1 MTLSQRTISCHLY
14 HVCMFIRLG
23 LMIEAES
30 NKNAIEIIK
39 DLKKKGVL
47 TDISIWTNND
57 GEPVLDIIT
66 YDGKIEFTYEYA
78 TEPNV
83 PSDLS
88 REKRLIISDTISVGD
103 LHGGADD
110 LDSVRFSVDNL
121 CDLRDDIK
129 ENTDYVVEEVIQK
142 VAE

>member
-14 HVCMFIRLG
+14 HVYMFIRLG

-39 DLKKKGVL
+39 GLKKKGVL

-78 TEPNV
+78 TEPKFLQIC
-83 PSDLS
+83 P
-88 REKRLIISDTISVGD
+88 EKRD
-103 LHGGADD
+103 
-110 LDSVRFSVDNL
+110 
-121 CDLRDDIK
+121 
-129 ENTDYVVEEVIQK
+129 
-142 VAE
+142 